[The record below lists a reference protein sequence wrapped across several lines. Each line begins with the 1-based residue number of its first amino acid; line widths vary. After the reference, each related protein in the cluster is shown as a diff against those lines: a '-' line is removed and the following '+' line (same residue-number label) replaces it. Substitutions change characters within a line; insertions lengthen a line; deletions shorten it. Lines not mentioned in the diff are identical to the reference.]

1 MNKFTLL
8 CQAALSAI
16 AIPLGFNDKL
26 TQFCDRCVD
35 EVTGAWC
42 GGMKLM
48 WCGRQCFVGNIN
60 GCRHGCYCPACFTA
74 IAHDKGVRILWVPI
88 IEQEVA

>member
-1 MNKFTLL
+1 MNKFRLL

-26 TQFCDRCVD
+26 TQFCDRCGRSHWRMVWWD
-35 EVTGAWC
+35 ETNVVWETV
-42 GGMKLM
+42 
-48 WCGRQCFVGNIN
+48 VGNIN